1 MAFNDLIIKNEY
13 RTSSDEL
20 YKDFFY
26 PLMQLATKYDRAVG
40 YFSSS
45 VLVLLGQ
52 SLCDFINKE
61 GKIRIVASPFLDEKD
76 IEAIELGL
84 KIKEELIEEKLLQIF
99 EMNIDNLFKETTNVL
114 AWLIAEGKLEL
125 KIASSEKGLYHE
137 KFGIMYDEEENIVV
151 FSGSANETFKGLKD
165 NFESID
171 VYQGKNIFEKDRI
184 NNKIE
189 NFEKLWSN
197 TTNNL
202 EVYSLP
208 EAFINK
214 ILEYKTEEKPEK
226 FTWIS
231 SIENDLKVKNGF
243 PVIPSYLDV
252 RDYQDIAYNKW
263 RENKFKGIFE
273 MATGT
278 GKTITAL
285 IILQRTLEK
294 LTAHNRGCLTIVLV
308 PSIALASQWH
318 EEMQSFNMNA
328 LVCESTKKWEN
339 DFNMFID
346 DLRFSSPRHNYV
358 ILVNNSL
365 KKIKD
370 KLEKLTDSIKEK
382 IFIIADEVHNL
393 GTENYLKML
402 PNGVLM
408 KLGLSATPQR
418 YYDDSGTDKLKA
430 YFGDIVYEF
439 SMEEAIEKGVL
450 TPYYYDVIP
459 VSLTETEF
467 EEYYKIS
474 LELIKL
480 GYDPDNKNQSNKEQ
494 VERLLL
500 KRARLIKLASNKITA
515 LKTLLQK
522 EKDIKRSLFYV
533 GEGTNLDAENKMI
546 DEVTRV
552 LGFEFNL
559 KINKYTSTESPEERK
574 KILESFKKDR
584 YQGLVAMKC
593 LDEGVNIPSVEKAYI
608 LSSTT
613 NPKEYIQRRGR
624 VLRTSRETGK
634 EFA

>member
-1 MAFNDLIIKNEY
+1 MNFNDLCLKNEY

-26 PLMQLATKYDRAVG
+26 PMMQVAIKYDRAVG
-40 YFSSS
+40 YFSSN

-52 SLCDFINKE
+52 SLCDFINKD

-76 IEAIELGL
+76 IEAIELGV
-84 KIKEELIEEKLLQIF
+84 KMKENLIEEKLLEIF
-99 EMNIDNLFKETTNVL
+99 EINVDNLFRETANVL
-114 AWLIAEGKLEL
+114 AWLIAEEKLEL
-125 KIASSEKGLYHE
+125 KIATFQNGLYHE
-137 KFGIMYDEEENIVV
+137 KFGIMYDKDENIVV

-171 VYQGKNIFEKDRI
+171 VYQSKNTYEYDRI
-184 NNKIE
+184 KNKIE

-197 TTNNL
+197 TTTNL
-202 EVYSLP
+202 EVYDLP
-208 EAFINK
+208 DAFINK

-231 SIENDLKVKNGF
+231 SIENDLKVKNGLA
-243 PVIPSYLDV
+243 VIPSYLDV

-328 LVCESTKKWEN
+328 LVCESTKKWED

-346 DLRFSSPRHNYV
+346 DLRFSSSRHNYV

-365 KKIKD
+365 KKVKD
-370 KLEKLTDSIKEK
+370 KLEDLSNSMKEK

-402 PNGVLM
+402 PSGIIM

-418 YYDDSGTDKLKA
+418 YYDDSGTDKLKE
-430 YFGDIVYEF
+430 YFGNIIYEF

-459 VSLTETEF
+459 VSLTEIEY

-474 LELIKL
+474 LELIRL
-480 GYDPDNKNQSNKEQ
+480 GYDPENRNQKNMEQ
-494 VERLLL
+494 IERLLL
-500 KRARLIKLASNKITA
+500 KRARIIKLASNKITA
-515 LKTLLQK
+515 LKELLSR

-533 GEGTNLDAENKMI
+533 GEGTNIDAENKMI
-546 DEVTRV
+546 NDVTKV
-552 LGFEFNL
+552 LGLEFGL
-559 KINKYTSTESPEERK
+559 KINKYTSAESSENRK

>member
-26 PLMQLATKYDRAVG
+26 PLMQIATKYDRAVG

-99 EMNIDNLFKETTNVL
+99 EINIDNLFKETANVL

-125 KIASSEKGLYHE
+125 KIATSEKGLYHE
-137 KFGIMYDEEENIVV
+137 KFGIMYDKDENIIV

-171 VYQGKNIFEKDRI
+171 VYQSKNSFEIDRI
-184 NNKIE
+184 ENKME

-202 EVYSLP
+202 EIYDLP

-294 LTAHNRGCLTIVLV
+294 LTAHNRGCLIIVLV

-402 PNGVLM
+402 PNGVIM

-500 KRARLIKLASNKITA
+500 KRARLIKLASNKISA
-515 LKTLLQK
+515 LKILLSK
-522 EKDIKRSLFYV
+522 EKEIKRSLFYV

-559 KINKYTSTESPEERK
+559 KINK
-574 KILESFKKDR
+574 
-584 YQGLVAMKC
+584 
-593 LDEGVNIPSVEKAYI
+593 
-608 LSSTT
+608 
-613 NPKEYIQRRGR
+613 
-624 VLRTSRETGK
+624 
-634 EFA
+634 

>member
-26 PLMQLATKYDRAVG
+26 PLMQIATKYDRAVG

-99 EMNIDNLFKETTNVL
+99 EINIDNLFKETANVL

-125 KIASSEKGLYHE
+125 KIATSEKGLYHE
-137 KFGIMYDEEENIVV
+137 KFGIMYDKDENIIV

-171 VYQGKNIFEKDRI
+171 VYQSKNSFEIDRI
-184 NNKIE
+184 ENKME

-202 EVYSLP
+202 EIYDLP

-285 IILQRTLEK
+285 IILRRTLEK
-294 LTAHNRGCLTIVLV
+294 LTAHNRGCLIIVLV

-402 PNGVLM
+402 PNGVIM

-500 KRARLIKLASNKITA
+500 KRARLIKLASNKISA
-515 LKTLLQK
+515 LKILLSK
-522 EKDIKRSLFYV
+522 EKEIKRSLFYV

-559 KINKYTSTESPEERK
+559 KINK
-574 KILESFKKDR
+574 
-584 YQGLVAMKC
+584 
-593 LDEGVNIPSVEKAYI
+593 
-608 LSSTT
+608 
-613 NPKEYIQRRGR
+613 
-624 VLRTSRETGK
+624 
-634 EFA
+634 

>member
-26 PLMQLATKYDRAVG
+26 PLMQIATKYDRAVG

-99 EMNIDNLFKETTNVL
+99 EINIDNLFKETANVL

-125 KIASSEKGLYHE
+125 KIATSEKGLYHE
-137 KFGIMYDEEENIVV
+137 KFGIMYDKDENIIV

-171 VYQGKNIFEKDRI
+171 VYQSKNSFEIDRI
-184 NNKIE
+184 ENKME

-202 EVYSLP
+202 EIYDLP

-273 MATGT
+273 MATVT

-294 LTAHNRGCLTIVLV
+294 LTAHNRGCLIIVLV

-402 PNGVLM
+402 PNGVIM

-500 KRARLIKLASNKITA
+500 KRARLIKLASNKISA
-515 LKTLLQK
+515 LKILLSK
-522 EKDIKRSLFYV
+522 EKEIKRSLFYV

-559 KINKYTSTESPEERK
+559 KINK
-574 KILESFKKDR
+574 
-584 YQGLVAMKC
+584 
-593 LDEGVNIPSVEKAYI
+593 
-608 LSSTT
+608 
-613 NPKEYIQRRGR
+613 
-624 VLRTSRETGK
+624 
-634 EFA
+634 

>member
-26 PLMQLATKYDRAVG
+26 PLMQIATKYDRAVG

-339 DFNMFID
+339 D
-346 DLRFSSPRHNYV
+346 
-358 ILVNNSL
+358 
-365 KKIKD
+365 
-370 KLEKLTDSIKEK
+370 LE
-382 IFIIADEVHNL
+382 N
-393 GTENYLKML
+393 LKM
-402 PNGVLM
+402 
-408 KLGLSATPQR
+408 
-418 YYDDSGTDKLKA
+418 
-430 YFGDIVYEF
+430 
-439 SMEEAIEKGVL
+439 
-450 TPYYYDVIP
+450 
-459 VSLTETEF
+459 
-467 EEYYKIS
+467 IS
-474 LELIKL
+474 QN
-480 GYDPDNKNQSNKEQ
+480 P
-494 VERLLL
+494 
-500 KRARLIKLASNKITA
+500 
-515 LKTLLQK
+515 
-522 EKDIKRSLFYV
+522 
-533 GEGTNLDAENKMI
+533 
-546 DEVTRV
+546 
-552 LGFEFNL
+552 
-559 KINKYTSTESPEERK
+559 
-574 KILESFKKDR
+574 
-584 YQGLVAMKC
+584 KC
-593 LDEGVNIPSVEKAYI
+593 L
-608 LSSTT
+608 
-613 NPKEYIQRRGR
+613 
-624 VLRTSRETGK
+624 
-634 EFA
+634 

>member
-26 PLMQLATKYDRAVG
+26 PLMQIATKYDRAVG

-559 KINKYTSTESPEERK
+559 KINK
-574 KILESFKKDR
+574 
-584 YQGLVAMKC
+584 
-593 LDEGVNIPSVEKAYI
+593 
-608 LSSTT
+608 
-613 NPKEYIQRRGR
+613 
-624 VLRTSRETGK
+624 
-634 EFA
+634 

>member
-26 PLMQLATKYDRAVG
+26 PLMQIATKYDRAVG

-500 KRARLIKLASNKITA
+500 KRARLIKLASNKISA
-515 LKTLLQK
+515 LKILLSK
-522 EKDIKRSLFYV
+522 EKEIKRSLFYV

-559 KINKYTSTESPEERK
+559 KINK
-574 KILESFKKDR
+574 
-584 YQGLVAMKC
+584 
-593 LDEGVNIPSVEKAYI
+593 
-608 LSSTT
+608 
-613 NPKEYIQRRGR
+613 
-624 VLRTSRETGK
+624 
-634 EFA
+634 

>member
-26 PLMQLATKYDRAVG
+26 PLMQIATKYDRAVG

-294 LTAHNRGCLTIVLV
+294 LTTHNRGCLTIVLV

-500 KRARLIKLASNKITA
+500 KRARLIKLASNKISA
-515 LKTLLQK
+515 LKILLSK
-522 EKDIKRSLFYV
+522 EKEIKRSLFYV

-559 KINKYTSTESPEERK
+559 KINK
-574 KILESFKKDR
+574 
-584 YQGLVAMKC
+584 
-593 LDEGVNIPSVEKAYI
+593 
-608 LSSTT
+608 
-613 NPKEYIQRRGR
+613 
-624 VLRTSRETGK
+624 
-634 EFA
+634 